1 MNSLAMKNTICVLM
15 MLLCMTLALCP
26 AWAESDDPVVV
37 RVGEVTFT
45 KSQLQSALDSD
56 ILFSE
61 VLSRDTLTD
70 EEKAAQRE
78 DTINRF
84 IGVGLIEC
92 KLIEAGKNDFTPE
105 EEENLKSAARNQY
118 EQLWQGLY
126 QRAQGSSEDVT
137 EAQITE
143 FMEDE
148 GYTVEA
154 IYDEYLA
161 SERRYRAVELF
172 CPPITLTEDMVMD
185 YYKTS
190 YLDPDRERYENNLDL
205 YEQEILAQK
214 NESFYTPAG
223 YRAIKQI
230 LLAYP
235 EEVDKAL
242 KNELAAVNTAGQTM
256 AQALQALTAAATSAE
271 GWDDMIEPR
280 AAYDAAY
287 DELIEA
293 KKVYDDKRMAL
304 TEPLIKDTVDEIKAA
319 FDAGIDFGSLI
330 DKYSTDKN
338 EQNTD
343 KGGYPVHPDS
353 KNWPENFLSAAV
365 GLEKPRDITEPVYT
379 DMGIHILYYASDIPE
394 GDHEL
399 TPDER
404 ETLNASAEYYYQ
416 NQELEKLIAEW
427 RGDYEIETHPEL
439 LDD

>member
-1 MNSLAMKNTICVLM
+1 MISPTMKKTICVLM
-15 MLLCMTLALCP
+15 MFLSIALALCP
-26 AWAESDDPVVV
+26 AWAESDDPVVI

-61 VLSRDTLTD
+61 ALSRVTLTD
-70 EEKAAQRE
+70 EDKAAQRE
-78 DTINRF
+78 DTIDRF

-105 EEENLKSAARNQY
+105 EQEALKSAARSQY

-126 QRAQGSSEDVT
+126 QRAQESGEDVT

-185 YYKTS
+185 YYKSS
-190 YLDPDRERYENNLDL
+190 YLDPDRERYADDLDL

-230 LLAYP
+230 LLKYP
-235 EEVDKAL
+235 DEVHKAL
-242 KNELAAVNTAGQTM
+242 KDELAAVNTAGQAM
-256 AQALQALTAAATSAE
+256 AQALQALTTAATTAE

-280 AAYDAAY
+280 AAYDAAC
-287 DELIEA
+287 EALTEA
-293 KKVYDDKRMAL
+293 KKAYDEKRKSL
-304 TEPLIKDTVDEIKAA
+304 TEPLIEETVDEIMTA

-330 DKYSTDKN
+330 DKYSTDQN

-353 KNWPENFLSAAV
+353 KNWPEDFLKAASE
-365 GLEKPRDITEPVYT
+365 LEKPGDISEPVYT
-379 DMGIHILYYASDIPE
+379 DLGVHILYYASDIPE

-399 TPDER
+399 TPEER

-416 NQELEKLIAEW
+416 NQELEKLIAQW
-427 RGDYEIETHPEL
+427 RGEYEIETHPEV
-439 LDD
+439 LD